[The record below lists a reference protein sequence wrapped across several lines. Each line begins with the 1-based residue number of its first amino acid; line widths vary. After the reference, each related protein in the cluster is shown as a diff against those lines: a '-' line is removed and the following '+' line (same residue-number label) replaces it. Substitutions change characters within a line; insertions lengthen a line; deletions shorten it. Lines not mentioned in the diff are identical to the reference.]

1 MQLYLK
7 TDRFFFLGF
16 RQTFLFF
23 LLQSVSFKER
33 ILLCFSFCLLSE
45 YGILACLM
53 KATITCLSFQSCSA
67 QTASLSG
74 CVSPLSLSICLTF
87 PIQFRVIPPLVL
99 CVHNGLCLWEYIFVM
114 SLAYPI
120 HPSPRTTIVTSLQW
134 KQCQ

>member
-7 TDRFFFLGF
+7 TDRLGFFFLGCF
-16 RQTFLFF
+16 QQTFLVFCSKVF
-23 LLQSVSFKER
+23 LS
-33 ILLCFSFCLLSE
+33 IMLCFSFCLLSE

-74 CVSPLSLSICLTF
+74 CFSPLSLSICFSF
-87 PIQFRVIPPLVL
+87 PIQFRVIPLLVL
-99 CVHNGLCLWEYIFVM
+99 SVHNGFCLWEYIFVM

-134 KQCQ
+134 QQCE